1 MANEKK
7 ISQKEE
13 NLQKIDKGTE
23 MTQDKPVYIPAADI
37 YENDHDI
44 TVYADLPGVN
54 DKNVNI
60 TLEDD
65 VLTLTGHQNDEAPDG
80 MELLYRG
87 HRPGIYRRAFTL
99 GVAIDREKIDAK
111 IKNGVLTL
119 TLPKAEEAKLRKI
132 KVNAG

>member
-7 ISQKEE
+7 ISKKEE
-13 NLQKIDKGTE
+13 NLQKTDKGVE

-44 TVYADLPGVN
+44 IVYADLPGVD

-65 VLTLTGHQNDEAPDG
+65 VLTLIGHQNDEAPEA
-80 MELLYRG
+80 MEMLYRG
-87 HRPGIYRRAFTL
+87 YRPGIYRRSFTL
-99 GVAIDREKIDAK
+99 GVSIDREKIDAK

-119 TLPKAEEAKLRKI
+119 TLPKAEEAKPRKI
-132 KVNAG
+132 TVNAG